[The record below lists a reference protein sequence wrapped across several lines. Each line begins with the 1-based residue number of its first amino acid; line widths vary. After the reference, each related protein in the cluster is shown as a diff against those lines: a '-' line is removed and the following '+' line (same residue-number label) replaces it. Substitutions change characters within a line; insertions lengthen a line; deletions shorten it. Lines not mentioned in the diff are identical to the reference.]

1 MLPTLKK
8 LDSQFH
14 ELCHSLYIGGG
25 GGNKNLSALSLSP
38 SIVNI
43 GKPNKKMFNCL
54 QSKRGESKSE
64 FEFQAE
70 VSGALLFKFLCSLV
84 KDTSRSSSLK
94 HCAPRENK
102 AVILSALARRRC
114 SWTEDGFS
122 ASRPCIQPPSREN
135 HKELQAVL
143 HNWLV
148 GWRRAQPRGKR
159 SGQTE

>member
-14 ELCHSLYIGGG
+14 ELCHSLYTGGG
-25 GGNKNLSALSLSP
+25 GGNKNLSALSSSP

-54 QSKRGESKSE
+54 L
-64 FEFQAE
+64 QAE